1 MLSSHTL
8 RVWYCL
14 MVGLV
19 IAFGDAPLFHKAFT
33 SINIIVTQFN
43 RVIDSTCGADAD
55 FARSKQKHQNPF
67 LTHFVCGT
75 APNSTFS
82 STFGARV

>member
-14 MVGLV
+14 INELI
-19 IAFGDAPLFHKAFT
+19 IAFGDASLFHKAFV
-33 SINIIVTQFN
+33 NICVMIAHVM

-55 FARSKQKHQNPF
+55 FVRHQQQHQNPF
-67 LTHFVCGT
+67 LSHFVCGT
-75 APNSTFS
+75 ASNSTFS